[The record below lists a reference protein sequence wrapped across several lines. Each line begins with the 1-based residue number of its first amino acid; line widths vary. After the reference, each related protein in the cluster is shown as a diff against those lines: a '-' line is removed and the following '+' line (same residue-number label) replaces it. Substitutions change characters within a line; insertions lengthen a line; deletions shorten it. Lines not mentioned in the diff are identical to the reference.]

1 MKDDD
6 LDALAELTGAL
17 YQAEAARMRQL
28 LADERRLR
36 EGLARLEAQYA
47 ANRTLPEPELNGLRQ
62 IGGDMIWQGW
72 ASRKKAELQSELA
85 RVLGYKGQTIARLRR
100 AYGKSHA
107 VDRMMDAK
115 RARQIASNRAL
126 HQETRAQLGLLDKW
140 VVSD

>member
-28 LADERRLR
+28 FADERRLR

-47 ANRTLPEPELNGLRQ
+47 ANRTLPEPQLNGLRQ

-72 ASRKKAELQSELA
+72 VSRKKAELQSELA

-100 AYGKSHA
+100 AHGKSHA
-107 VDRMMDAK
+107 VERVMAAE
-115 RARQIASNRAL
+115 RAQRIASNRA
-126 HQETRAQLGLLDKW
+126 QDAETRAQLGLLEQW
-140 VVSD
+140 VSD